1 MVQQQHSYPS
11 IVTRS
16 SATSASLQ
24 TSFLYTPT
32 MASLDLSQFSFT
44 VLILS
49 SLALLSTAYFI
60 YSRTNLYIQRRRF
73 KLENGCQP
81 LANHFPH
88 KDFIFGIDGMFETI
102 KAAKEQRLLARAV
115 NNNRM
120 YGHTFGNKLFF
131 QKVIITCEPQNVK
144 TVLSL
149 KFKDYSLGQ
158 RDQTLGP
165 LLGKGIFNR

>member
-1 MVQQQHSYPS
+1 
-11 IVTRS
+11 
-16 SATSASLQ
+16 
-24 TSFLYTPT
+24 
-32 MASLDLSQFSFT
+32 MAPFNFSQFSFT
-44 VLILS
+44 ALILS
-49 SLALLSTAYFI
+49 SLAVLSIAYTI
-60 YSRTNLYIQRRRF
+60 YSRIRLYFQRRHF

-102 KAAKEQRLLARAV
+102 KAAKEHRLLDRTV
-115 NNNRM
+115 NNNRI
-120 YGHTFGNKLFF
+120 YGNTFGNRLFF
-131 QKVIITCEPQNVK
+131 QRVIITCEPQIAK

-158 RDQTLGP
+158 RDKTLGP

>member
-1 MVQQQHSYPS
+1 
-11 IVTRS
+11 
-16 SATSASLQ
+16 
-24 TSFLYTPT
+24 
-32 MASLDLSQFSFT
+32 MAPLDLSQFSFT
-44 VLILS
+44 ALILS
-49 SLALLSTAYFI
+49 SLTLLSITYFAYRRI
-60 YSRTNLYIQRRRF
+60 SLYLQRRRF

-88 KDFIFGIDGMFETI
+88 KDFIFGIDGMLETL
-102 KAAKEQRLLARAV
+102 KAAKERRLLDRAV
-115 NNNRM
+115 NNNRK
-120 YGHTFGNKLFF
+120 YGTTFGNKLFF

-158 RDQTLGP
+158 RDQTFGH

>member
-1 MVQQQHSYPS
+1 
-11 IVTRS
+11 
-16 SATSASLQ
+16 
-24 TSFLYTPT
+24 
-32 MASLDLSQFSFT
+32 MAPLDLSQFSFT

-49 SLALLSTAYFI
+49 SLTLLSIAYFI
-60 YSRTNLYIQRRRF
+60 YSQINLYLQRRRF

-88 KDFIFGIDGMFETI
+88 KDFIFGIDGMLETL
-102 KAAKEQRLLARAV
+102 KAAKEHRLLDRAV
-115 NNNRM
+115 NNNRKF
-120 YGHTFGNKLFF
+120 GNTFGNKLFF
-131 QKVIITCEPQNVK
+131 QKVIITNEPQNVK